1 MKAKKKGKIIE
12 SSQVHEKDT
21 GSADVQ
27 IALLSERINAMLSH
41 LKKHAKDL
49 QSKRGLLAMVMKRKK
64 LLAYLKKE
72 NEDLR
77 RTNAEIMLQL
87 SRLREYGIVNEELK
101 GLLDLKDSSKF
112 PLIPA
117 TIISKSISKSQGT
130 ITINAGL
137 NQGVKA
143 GMPVITDKGLV
154 GIIYTTADNYS
165 IARTLHNVDLKI
177 TVKSER
183 TRENAVMKWNG
194 DWLVMTNVPKTYNLK
209 KGDRIVTSDISSSI
223 PFPLPVGLVY
233 EVGNV
238 QQGIFNE
245 KMIQE
250 YVSAFRKGDRFHDKR
265 IWALVFFQMWYEEYV
280 A

>member
-1 MKAKKKGKIIE
+1 MIRFLV
-12 SSQVHEKDT
+12 SVWEKFKEYVVLVVLLIV
-21 GSADVQ
+21 SL
-27 IALLSERINAMLSH
+27 ILLSQNNTQGIQRVRSVAFGTFASVTSVFTDFFNISN
-41 LKKHAKDL
+41 
-49 QSKRGLLAMVMKRKK
+49 
-64 LLAYLKKE
+64 LKKE
-72 NEDLR
+72 NEELR

-87 SRLREYGIVNEELK
+87 SRLREYGIVNEDLR
-101 GLLDLKDSSKF
+101 GLLALKDSSSF
-112 PLIPA
+112 PLISA
-117 TIISKSISKSQGT
+117 TIVSKSISKSQGT

-137 NQGVKA
+137 NQGVKT

-165 IARTLHNVDLKI
+165 IARTLNNVDLKI

-209 KGDRIVTSDISSSI
+209 KGDRIITSDISSSI

-238 QQGIFNE
+238 QKGIFNE
-245 KMIQE
+245 VKVQSFVNFQKVENLFILGI
-250 YVSAFRKGDRFHDKR
+250 VKDKE
-265 IWALVFFQMWYEEYV
+265 IDKIEFNTLNK
-280 A
+280 

>member
-1 MKAKKKGKIIE
+1 MIRFLVSIWENFKE
-12 SSQVHEKDT
+12 YV
-21 GSADVQ
+21 VLVV
-27 IALLSERINAMLSH
+27 LLSASLILLSQNNTQGIQRVRSV
-41 LKKHAKDL
+41 AFGTFASVTSIFTDFFNI
-49 QSKRGLLAMVMKRKK
+49 SN
-64 LLAYLKKE
+64 LKKE
-72 NEDLR
+72 NEELR

-87 SRLREYGIVNEELK
+87 SRLREFGIVNEDLK
-101 GLLDLKDSSKF
+101 GLLALKDSSNF
-112 PLIPA
+112 PLISA
-117 TIISKSISKSQGT
+117 TIVSKSISKSQGT

-137 NQGVKA
+137 NHGVKA

-165 IARTLHNVDLKI
+165 IARTLNNVDLKI

-223 PFPLPVGLVY
+223 PFPLPVGIVY

-245 KMIQE
+245 VKVQSFVNFQKVENLFILGI
-250 YVSAFRKGDRFHDKR
+250 VKDKE
-265 IWALVFFQMWYEEYV
+265 IDKIEFNTLNK
-280 A
+280 